1 MRFAVKFVLKLK
13 EACGQIQPD
22 GAKQPVAAE
31 DMEIADGGTA
41 SLEFM
46 RITFG
51 KVTAAE
57 RKRVRAALEKYCGL
71 DTEGM
76 VRIVEKL

>member
-1 MRFAVKFVLKLK
+1 MRF
-13 EACGQIQPD
+13 QPD
-22 GAKQPVAAE
+22 GTKQPVAAE

-57 RKRVRAALEKYCGL
+57 RKKVRAALEKYCGL

-76 VRIVEKL
+76 VRIVEKLAKLT